1 MESWQS
7 EERGGEIPSKELF
20 LFGENAVVLTENE
33 PYVNRNDIINH
44 FSSYEVPKPQG

>member
-7 EERGGEIPSKELF
+7 EERGGEIPSKEVF

-44 FSSYEVPKPQG
+44 FSSYKVPKPQG